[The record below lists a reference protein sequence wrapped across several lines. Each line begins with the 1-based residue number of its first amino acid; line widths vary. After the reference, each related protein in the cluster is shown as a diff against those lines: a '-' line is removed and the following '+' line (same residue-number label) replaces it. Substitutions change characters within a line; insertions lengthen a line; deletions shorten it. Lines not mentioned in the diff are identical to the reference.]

1 MQPGS
6 SCVHCRHCGWL
17 AVCLS
22 VCLRAQQLSLP
33 PRSSQPPASPGSEHP
48 CFAQPET
55 TVGAPR
61 ENGAA
66 RRTPSSSVGF
76 GGVFFWGGDATARV
90 QRSSLGNLISRGGR
104 LRKKK
109 KKKNDRRH
117 QLFCGHICVKKHQAV
132 SCGFGVLPFLFPSPE
147 V

>member
-1 MQPGS
+1 MCIADIVG
-6 SCVHCRHCGWL
+6 GW
-17 AVCLS
+17 LS
-22 VCLRAQQLSLP
+22 VCPSVCALNSCPCRRAPASHRP
-33 PRSSQPPASPGSEHP
+33 PRGASTLVLLSRRRRSEHP
-48 CFAQPET
+48 VR
-55 TVGAPR
+55 TVPLVAPR
-61 ENGAA
+61 PPRWGL
-66 RRTPSSSVGF
+66 VGF
-76 GGVFFWGGDATARV
+76 FFGGGDATARV

-104 LRKKK
+104 LRKK